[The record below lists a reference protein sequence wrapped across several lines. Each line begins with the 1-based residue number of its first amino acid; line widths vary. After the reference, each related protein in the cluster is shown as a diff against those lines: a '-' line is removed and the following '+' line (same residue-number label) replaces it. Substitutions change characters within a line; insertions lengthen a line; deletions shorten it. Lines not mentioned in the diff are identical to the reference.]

1 MCPPNEMRLI
11 GMIGESFSE
20 CCFMDYFLDLTAKS
34 YQTDNES
41 QAVNVFKKNHYL
53 LERYFF
59 LN

>member
-1 MCPPNEMRLI
+1 MRLI